1 MRFRKPKKEPFY
13 YPGVEIPQAQVE
25 AYRYLD
31 NATKKYLKIAAG
43 RMGVVMVCC
52 LLALG
57 VIIAR
62 LFDLTILNYEKRSYK
77 TSILPDEYVSGRHNI
92 VDRNGI
98 VLATTLTSWDVS
110 ANPTMVKDP
119 AEVAHKLALTLPD
132 LKESDLLEKL
142 SSDKSFLYIKRNMAP
157 AELEAVN
164 WLGYHFLTYE
174 KVKKR
179 AYPQG
184 TLFSHILGGVN
195 IDNVGTSGIEKAF
208 DSTLET
214 QDVQLSLDTSVQEMA
229 RTNLRAG
236 IQKYLAEGGLAIVM
250 NVNNGEILASVS
262 LPDYDPEIPAK
273 PEEMKKRFN
282 QVSLGVYEFG
292 SVFKLFNTAMALEN
306 KVVKIT
312 DVINASH
319 PVKVGRKEITD
330 FRGQNRPLTI
340 TEILMHSSNIGS
352 AEIALKAG
360 YEKQR
365 NFLRKFHF
373 FEKLNVPLPERG
385 SPIYNTKDRWADIE
399 TANVSFGYGLAVT
412 PLHLISAVSALVN
425 GGYLY
430 TPTFL
435 KDGNKDKAV
444 TQVLDS
450 KISEQIRYMMW
461 AVINWDPWS
470 KNPASAF
477 AVGGKTGT
485 ANIKTSGGYD
495 TKKVRTSFIGV
506 FPVNDPK
513 YAVLVTLINPKAI
526 KETYSFNNAGWNAK
540 PVGLNIIKEIAPY
553 LNVAPISDLE
563 LPKYVKDSI
572 EISLIKNGRKKK

>member
-1 MRFRKPKKEPFY
+1 MLFRKKKPETFY
-13 YPGVEIPQAQVE
+13 YPCVEIPHTQVE

-31 NATKKYLKIAAG
+31 NATKKHLKIAAG
-43 RMGVVMVCC
+43 RMLIVGGCF
-52 LLALG
+52 LFALA
-57 VIIAR
+57 VIIGR
-62 LFDLTILNYEKRSYK
+62 LFDLTIINYEKRSNK
-77 TSILPDEYVSGRHNI
+77 TSVLPSEYAIGRHNI

-110 ANPTMVKDP
+110 ANPSMVKNP
-119 AEVAHKLALTLPD
+119 EEAAHNLAMTLPD
-132 LKESDLLEKL
+132 LKEKELLEKL
-142 SSDKSFLYIKRNMAP
+142 SSDGSFRYIKRNMAP

-174 KVKKR
+174 KVNKR

-184 TLFSHILGGVN
+184 SLFSHILGGVN
-195 IDNVGTSGIEKAF
+195 IDNIGIAGIEKAF
-208 DSTLET
+208 DDTLMAT
-214 QDVQLSLDTSVQEMA
+214 DLQLSLDTSVQEMT
-229 RTNLRAG
+229 RTNLQAG
-236 IQKYLAEGGLAIVM
+236 VQKYLAEGGLAIVM
-250 NVNNGEILASVS
+250 DVNSGEILSLVS
-262 LPDYDPEIPAK
+262 LPDYDPELPAK
-273 PEEMKKRFN
+273 PEEMKTRFN
-282 QVSLGVYEFG
+282 QATLGVYEFG

-306 KVVKIT
+306 KIIKIT

-319 PVKVGRKEITD
+319 PIKIGRKEITD

-352 AEIALKAG
+352 VEIALKAG

-365 NFLRKFHF
+365 TFLKKFNLYD
-373 FEKLNVPLPERG
+373 KLNIPLPERG
-385 SPIYNTKDRWADIE
+385 MPIYNTKEKWADIE
-399 TANVSFGYGLAVT
+399 SANVAFGYGMAVT
-412 PLHLISAVSALVN
+412 PLHLISGVAALTN
-425 GGYLY
+425 GGYWRA
-430 TPTFL
+430 PTFL
-435 KDGNKDKAV
+435 KNGNKDKPV
-444 TQVLDS
+444 VQVLDS
-450 KISEQIRYMMW
+450 AISEQLRYMMW

-470 KNPASAF
+470 KNPAAAY

-485 ANIKTSGGYD
+485 ANIKTSSGYD

-513 YAVLVTLINPKAI
+513 YAVLVTLISPKAI

-553 LNVAPISDLE
+553 LNVAPVTDLD
-563 LPKYVKDSI
+563 LPKYVSDSV